1 MHKSREPVML
11 EWQISLPCN
20 SFIDKEFHLSFKN
33 EEQYELLLD
42 IPSKY
47 TQDLCVIVSV
57 AVGIFSERLTDL
69 SCEDFPFGLWHFP
82 N

>member
-11 EWQISLPCN
+11 EWQISLPWN

-47 TQDLCVIVSV
+47 TQDLCV